1 MVSIM
6 MKPAPATHG
15 HYLVLAGLSPNDRK
29 QLCSIRAANIQ
40 AADKALLKILSKAL
54 DGLDIDANGPVD
66 PPTPADPP
74 APADTPAPADGG
86 STTPGDEP
94 VGAEPTLTTA
104 SPDPSPDPGTG
115 EAASSSASAEDAP

>member
-54 DGLDIDANGPVD
+54 DGLDIDANGPAD
-66 PPTPADPP
+66 PPTPAN
-74 APADTPAPADGG
+74 DG
-86 STTPGDEP
+86 SITTDDVS

-104 SPDPSPDPGTG
+104 SLDPSPGPGTG
-115 EAASSSASAEDAP
+115 EAASSSASAEDAQ

>member
-1 MVSIM
+1 MGSIM

-66 PPTPADPP
+66 PPAPPTRRPPPTVDQPRPATSRSGPNRP
-74 APADTPAPADGG
+74 
-86 STTPGDEP
+86 
-94 VGAEPTLTTA
+94 
-104 SPDPSPDPGTG
+104 
-115 EAASSSASAEDAP
+115 

>member
-6 MKPAPATHG
+6 MKPAPAPAARG
-15 HYLVLAGLSPNDRK
+15 HYLVLAGLSPDDRK

-66 PPTPADPP
+66 PP

-86 STTPGDEP
+86 STTTGDEP

-115 EAASSSASAEDAP
+115 GAASSSSAEDAP

>member
-6 MKPAPATHG
+6 MKPEPATRG

-40 AADKALLKILSKAL
+40 TADKALLKILSKAL

-66 PPTPADPP
+66 PP
-74 APADTPAPADGG
+74 APADGG
-86 STTPGDEP
+86 STTPGDES
-94 VGAEPTLTTA
+94 VGAAPTLTTA
-104 SPDPSPDPGTG
+104 SFDPSPSPGTG
-115 EAASSSASAEDAP
+115 GAASSSASAEDAP

>member
-54 DGLDIDANGPVD
+54 DGLDIDANGP
-66 PPTPADPP
+66 ADPP
-74 APADTPAPADGG
+74 APADQPAPADGG

-104 SPDPSPDPGTG
+104 SPDPSPDTGTG
-115 EAASSSASAEDAP
+115 EAASSSASAEGAQ

>member
-6 MKPAPATHG
+6 MKPAPVTRG

-54 DGLDIDANGPVD
+54 DGLDIDANGP
-66 PPTPADPP
+66 ADPP
-74 APADTPAPADGG
+74 APADDGSSTTDDVSVGAAPA
-86 STTPGDEP
+86 
-94 VGAEPTLTTA
+94 LTAA
-104 SPDPSPDPGTG
+104 SFDPLPSPETG
-115 EAASSSASAEDAP
+115 VAASSSASAEDAP

>member
-6 MKPAPATHG
+6 MKPAPATRG

-40 AADKALLKILSKAL
+40 TADKALLKILSKAL

-66 PPTPADPP
+66 PP
-74 APADTPAPADGG
+74 APAGPPAPADGG
-86 STTPGDEP
+86 STTPSDES
-94 VGAEPTLTTA
+94 VGAAPALTTA
-104 SPDPSPDPGTG
+104 SFDPSPSPGTG
-115 EAASSSASAEDAP
+115 RTASSSASAEDAP